1 MKGSK
6 DLWAVGYDNVARAH
20 QVGKMIEELAR
31 DTNRLRLHDIAVV
44 VRELDGSF
52 TLDREPFPIAANLV
66 HPSLLGLVVGAVVGA
81 PALGAAI
88 GAVVGVLGTAAALME
103 VGISDDFVR
112 DVRTLMKPGT
122 SALFVLVSEGDMDVT
137 LQAIRGLG
145 GTVLRTDV
153 DVERLRLIQSTL
165 SAPPQPPS

>member
-1 MKGSK
+1 MKGLK
-6 DLWAVGYDNVARAH
+6 HLWAVGYDDVARAR
-20 QVGKMIEELAR
+20 QVREKIEGLAW
-31 DTNRLRLHDIAVV
+31 DTNHLRVHDIAVV
-44 VRELDGSF
+44 VRDLDGAF

-66 HPSLLGLVVGAVVGA
+66 HPSAMGLVVGALVGM

-88 GAVVGVLGTAAALME
+88 GAVVGVLGTAAALMT
-103 VGISDDFVR
+103 VGISDDFVKE
-112 DVRTLMKPGT
+112 VRALMKPGT